1 METDQV
7 VVDPVRF
14 DATRATAAMA
24 ADIADRAVALMAV
37 PFVVEVAKVARPDV
51 RYGAL
56 LMELTA
62 RAAEDVSVELVRR
75 WPHLPAAIDGELC
88 VVAAVEFV
96 NDWADSLLGAAM
108 EAARIGG
115 DPHGDDV
122 AA

>member
-1 METDQV
+1 METDQ

-14 DATRATAAMA
+14 DPAMVTAAMA
-24 ADIADRAVALMAV
+24 ADIADRAAALMAV
-37 PFVVEVAKVARPDV
+37 PLVVEVAKVARPGV

-56 LMELTA
+56 LVELTS

-75 WPHLPAAIDGELC
+75 WPCLSKAVDGELC
-88 VVAAVEFV
+88 VLAAVEFV

-115 DPHGDDV
+115 DPDGV